1 MIDAGRS
8 SAFWLNRAALIQ
20 SVYYIPTWRRALVHI
35 KSLLVNLSMMDEKLE
50 AFQHLIETV
59 GCERADLL
67 RQIALIHRENLG
79 DVDNAFLGQACFP
92 FVQEH
97 IARSLGSLE
106 I

>member
-1 MIDAGRS
+1 VIDAGRS
-8 SAFWLNRAALIQ
+8 SAFWFNRAALIQ
-20 SVYYIPTWRRALVHI
+20 SVYYIPTGLWALVHI
-35 KSLLVNLSMMDEKLE
+35 ESLLINLSWMDDKLK

-67 RQIALIHRENLG
+67 RQIALIDRENLG
-79 DVDNAFLGQACFP
+79 DVDNAFLGQTCFP